1 MSNEYHIGTLSV
13 QAGYEPQR
21 GEPRQ
26 LPIVQSTTYKYD
38 TAQDLGDLFDL
49 KASGYFYSRV
59 ANPTNDSVAAK
70 ITALEGG
77 VAGILTASGQAATS
91 YALLNI
97 LEAGDHIVS
106 SSEVYGGSYNLIANT
121 FKKFGIESTFIS
133 PDASL
138 EELNTA
144 FKPNTKVLFGETL
157 SNPSLNIL
165 DIEKFAEAAHS
176 HGVPLAVDNTF
187 ATPINLQPFKYGV
200 DIVIHSTT
208 KYMDG
213 HATAIGGAVIDS
225 GNFDWSQ
232 YPDKFPGLTQPDESY
247 HGLNFTEAFG
257 EAAYITKM
265 TVTLMRDLGAA
276 PSPTNSFLLNLGLE
290 TLHLRIPRHVENAQA
305 VAEFLETNEQ
315 VEWVNYPGLAS
326 SKHYN
331 LAQKY
336 LPNGSS
342 GVITFGVK
350 GDREKAA
357 EFMEKLD
364 LIAIVTHVADS
375 RSSVIHPASTTHRQM
390 NNEQLKAAGI
400 SDDLVRLSIGT
411 EDKRDIIADIKQ
423 ALEQIK

>member
-1 MSNEYHIGTLSV
+1 MSNEYHIGTLAV

-77 VAGILTASGQAATS
+77 VAGILTASGQSATS

-213 HATAIGGAVIDS
+213 HATAVGGAVIDS

-232 YPDKFPGLTQPDESY
+232 NPDKFPGLTQPDESY
-247 HGLNFTEAFG
+247 HGLTFTEAFG

-276 PSPTNSFLLNLGLE
+276 PSPSNSFLLNLGLE